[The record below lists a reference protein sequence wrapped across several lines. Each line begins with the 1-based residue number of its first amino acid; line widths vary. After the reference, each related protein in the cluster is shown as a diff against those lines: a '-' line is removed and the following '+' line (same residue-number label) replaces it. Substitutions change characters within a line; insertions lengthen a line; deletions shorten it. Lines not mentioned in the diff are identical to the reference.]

1 MFLLLSSLWPLLAV
15 LLLLHTTGLDC
26 SCFPSSSS
34 PGSSHSLLSYSSNGV
49 ALLLAWTFLTTLQTR
64 LLVMDPFL
72 LHIDNLSL
80 MALPPVA
87 ESTSQNSSEIL
98 IIGYPGAVPQHEA
111 NCLDWD
117 VSLISVPHLK

>member
-15 LLLLHTTGLDC
+15 LLLL
-26 SCFPSSSS
+26 FPSCQLHVPTVSSAYS
-34 PGSSHSLLSYSSNGV
+34 SSHSLLSYSSNGV
-49 ALLLAWTFLTTLQTR
+49 ALLLAWTFLTTLQTH